1 MAQETITILKVG
13 TEEAVKNLNDLKN
26 NVKILKEQLGEL
38 EIGTEDYQ
46 NKLEE
51 LKINQNAVKDAMYA
65 TTASMEDLSASAT
78 GTAESYNSLVHRM
91 AALKEE
97 LRATDVSTEAGK
109 QRFAELAA
117 QINETNTKLKEM
129 DAAQGNFQRN
139 VGNYPKAVSII
150 GQLGSAFQATAG
162 KAGAIINPVKNV
174 TSGLTAMSATP
185 VVAILGLLANV
196 LTKVIGSLKSSEENI
211 NRITIAMAPFNSI
224 STAATKAMQWLGDKV
239 ADVAEWLGKMLDK
252 LGLVKEEMKVQQEI
266 TKEEIALKQ
275 RQREVD
281 RANADDQL
289 EISKLKASAAEKDKY
304 TAKERLEFIEQAA
317 EKERAI
323 ADRNI
328 EIARREYDVLERKSK
343 LAENSATEN
352 DELTAAYVRLQ
363 QAEGDYFNKTKELN
377 AQRVEAINSI
387 KSETKAVKELA
398 AATGEEII
406 KEEELLSEYE
416 KEWQA
421 KKEREGLIDGLIEQ
435 DKERTEAREAYNQRV
450 IESEEHMQAELERIA
465 KENEEAEKARWKNRV
480 EITTT
485 SMAAISSIF
494 GSLADIYENNTDAS
508 EEELR
513 KSKNLRIA
521 GATIDMLS
529 GVVAAISTAMEL
541 GPILGP
547 IMGGV
552 NSAAV
557 IAAGV
562 ANISKIKQQS
572 TSANSASAS
581 VAPTLSVSAPIIPTS
596 IPEVRSITSATEEDR
611 LNRMASNRRVVL
623 VTSDLELKQED
634 ERVRVAEASF

>member
-185 VVAILGLLANV
+185 VVAIMGLLANV

-211 NRITIAMAPFNSI
+211 NRITIAMSPFNSI

-289 EISKLKASAAEKDKY
+289 EISKLKAAAAEKDKY

-328 EIARREYDVLERKSK
+328 EIARREYDVLERKSQ
-343 LAENSATEN
+343 LAGNSAAEN

-406 KEEELLSEYE
+406 EEEELLSEYE

-421 KKEREGLIDGLIEQ
+421 KKERESLIDGLIEQ
-435 DKERTEAREAYNQRV
+435 DKERAEAREAYNQRV
-450 IESEEHMQAELERIA
+450 IESEEYMQSELERIA
-465 KENEEAEKARWKNRV
+465 KENEEAEKERWKNRV

-572 TSANSASAS
+572 TSANSAAAS

>member
-46 NKLEE
+46 QKLEE

-78 GTAESYNSLVHRM
+78 GAAESYNSLVHRM

-185 VVAILGLLANV
+185 VVAIMGLLANV
-196 LTKVIGSLKSSEENI
+196 LAKVIGSLKSSEENI
-211 NRITIAMAPFNSI
+211 NRITIAMSPFNSI

-289 EISKLKASAAEKDKY
+289 EISKLKAAAAEKDKY

-328 EIARREYDVLERKSK
+328 EIARREYDVLERKSQ
-343 LAENSATEN
+343 LAGNSAAEN

-363 QAEGDYFNKTKELN
+363 QAEGNYFNKTKELN

-406 KEEELLSEYE
+406 EEEELLSEYE

-435 DKERTEAREAYNQRV
+435 DKERAEAREAYNQRV

>member
-78 GTAESYNSLVHRM
+78 GTAESYNSLAHRM

-328 EIARREYDVLERKSK
+328 EIARREYDVLERKSQ
-343 LAENSATEN
+343 LAGNSASEN

-377 AQRVEAINSI
+377 AQRVEAINGI

-406 KEEELLSEYE
+406 EEEKLLSEYE

-421 KKEREGLIDGLIEQ
+421 KKERESLIDGLIEQ
-435 DKERTEAREAYNQRV
+435 DKERAEAREAYNQRV
-450 IESEEHMQAELERIA
+450 IESEEYMQSELERIA
-465 KENEEAEKARWKNRV
+465 KENEEAEKERWKNRV

-572 TSANSASAS
+572 TSANSAAAS